1 MELSLENM
9 NWKLVAGVVGLVVI
23 LVTLFLL
30 LRNKDS
36 FCRCNSIGSRVIC
49 EDKEESNRKYVE
61 GSLTE
66 NNFY

>member
-1 MELSLENM
+1 MGISLENM
-9 NWKLVAGVVGLVVI
+9 NWKLVVGVVGILVI
-23 LVTLFLL
+23 LVSLLLL

-49 EDKEESNRKYVE
+49 QDKEEANRKYVD

>member
-9 NWKLVAGVVGLVVI
+9 NWKLVAGLVGLVVI

-49 EDKEESNRKYVE
+49 QDKEEANRKYVD